1 MASAS
6 QYGKL
11 GRAHKIGFGREVF
24 RYRFSNSE
32 DRPCQAPRL
41 KKRAE
46 DCRSKAQKSEDRSSK
61 MFWLDLAKR
70 WENSAAKE
78 SVSAR
83 SDCLST

>member
-1 MASAS
+1 MPSPKA
-6 QYGKL
+6 K
-11 GRAHKIGFGREVF
+11 EF
-24 RYRFSNSE
+24 RR
-32 DRPCQAPRL
+32 
-41 KKRAE
+41 RAE

-78 SVSAR
+78 TVSAR